1 MYFARLFTRFVTGEG
16 HCRLNNRSLQPCLF
30 AHLMGFIPIIT
41 IDIVLFNMSCFSV
54 DDLLL
59 TGAKLGCGEGG
70 CGACTVLVSRSRP
83 WQEGIEHKSINAC
96 LCPLY
101 SIIGCHVITVEGI
114 GSTKSG
120 LHPVQKRIAKAHGS
134 QCGFCT
140 PGFVMSMYALLR
152 SKEGSLIT
160 EEEIEENLAGN
171 LCRCTGYRPILD
183 AFRPFA
189 AMYTNGS
196 VESGMNESTRGT
208 SDSPVCPTTG
218 RPCDCKQGKSAGHCT
233 PCQDVIGELITPP
246 EVIRNQPKDL
256 CVMGGAVTWYRPVT
270 LQSLLDLKNRIPDAK
285 IVAGNT
291 EIGIEVKFKHARYPN
306 LISIGWIKEL
316 ADVDIR
322 KGDCV
327 IFGGGVSLS
336 TLMKTCRS
344 MVEIQEMHQ
353 SHSFK
358 AIAEQLKWFAGP
370 SIRNWGTIG
379 GNVVTASPISDLN
392 PLWIVTRSEFRV
404 ASQTRG
410 FRDIPAT
417 EFFLGYRKVA
427 LEPDEILIS
436 VRVPCT
442 RKFEYVKEFKQAQR
456 RDDDIAIVNCGVRV
470 SFEFVPNDDAW
481 VIKDSCIAYGGVAPV
496 SISARAT
503 SLYLQGK
510 TMTNKVLQ
518 EALDIVQKEVVI
530 GDDAPGGRVP
540 FRRSLVLSFL
550 IKGLVHAS
558 ACLQNDTKD
567 LSNAYVS
574 SLKGQYALNCAEEFV
589 RPPCRGIQYFSET
602 GSCDIVGTPI
612 QHASAELQASG
623 EAKYVD
629 DIPKSVGTLH
639 AALIVSEK
647 PHAVI
652 KAINVS
658 KAISMAGVE
667 GIHFAED
674 IPGSN
679 SIGPVIQD
687 EEIFATSLVTCVGQP
702 IGVVTA
708 KSRTEALAAV
718 QAIEIEYDELEPIL
732 TIQDAINHNS
742 THADYAKEI
751 HRGAVDEAF
760 ADTTLTIVQGT
771 VRMGGQEH
779 FYLEPNAH
787 YVIPTESGEI
797 VSYSS
802 TQCPQKHQQYI
813 SSCLGIP
820 SNKVVVKTKRIGG
833 GFGGKETRAAF
844 LNTIAAIPAY
854 ILNKPVSLV
863 IDRDV
868 DMSITGHRHPFMATY
883 KAACDGD
890 GNLRAIDVHL
900 YNNAGN
906 SLDLSA
912 SVMDRALLSI
922 DSVYH
927 IPNVRVQGTVCKT
940 NLPSNTAFRGFGAPQ
955 AMMVIESIIENL
967 SRRTGIP
974 TTVLTEKNM
983 YRDGDSTH
991 YGQVIHHCQ
1000 AQRCW
1005 KEALE
1010 SAGGLD
1016 ARQRVIEAFNSSYSH
1031 RKRGLAVVPT
1041 KFGISFT
1048 LKFLNQAGALIHIY
1062 QSDGS
1067 VLVSHGGVE
1076 MGQGLHTKICQIVAQ
1091 ALGIPLETVHINE
1104 TATDKIPNATPT
1116 AASASSDLY
1125 GAAAADACA
1134 QLNARLQPYRIE
1146 HPDASFVE
1154 IVKRAYLDR
1163 VDLSAH
1169 GFYKTPDIT
1178 DFPGG
1183 TMPFNYFTYGTAVTE
1198 VELDTLTGNWH
1209 TIRSDI
1215 VMDVG
1220 KSLNP
1225 AIDIGQIEGAFV
1237 QGMGWSCLE
1246 EVVWGD
1252 NAHPWIRKKGSLF
1265 SCGPG
1270 TYKIPTANDIPID
1283 FRVQLLRD
1291 APCERTPLVH
1301 SSKAVGE
1308 PPFFLGTSV
1317 FWALKNAIYA
1327 SRKDSGML
1335 GWFQLD
1341 LPCTPERLR
1350 MACTMASSTAA
1361 AAAAAEKDLPALSC

>member
-1 MYFARLFTRFVTGEG
+1 M
-16 HCRLNNRSLQPCLF
+16 
-30 AHLMGFIPIIT
+30 M
-41 IDIVLFNMSCFSV
+41 
-54 DDLLL
+54 
-59 TGAKLGCGEGG
+59 
-70 CGACTVLVSRSRP
+70 VSRARP
-83 WQEGIEHKSINAC
+83 WKDEIEHKSVNAC

-101 SIIGCHVITVEGI
+101 SVVGCHVITVEGI
-114 GSTKSG
+114 GSTKMG
-120 LHPVQKRIAKAHGS
+120 LHPVQESIARAHGS

-152 SKEGSLIT
+152 SKNGSPIL

-189 AMYTNGS
+189 SMYTNGPGERVAVMTPNGS
-196 VESGMNESTRGT
+196 EKL
-208 SDSPVCPTTG
+208 CPTTG
-218 RPCDCKQGKSAGHCT
+218 KPCDCMNGI
-233 PCQDVIGELITPP
+233 QDSEKNNIQEQASHTHIAGELITPP
-246 EVIRNQPKDL
+246 EVIQNQPQDF
-256 CVMGGAVTWYRPVT
+256 CVMGDTVNWYRPVT
-270 LQSLLDLKNRIPDAK
+270 LESLLNLKEKMNEAK

-291 EIGIEVKFKHARYPN
+291 EVGIEMKFKHSRYRD
-306 LISIGWIKEL
+306 LISVGSIKEL
-316 ADVDIR
+316 LDIHVQE
-322 KGDCV
+322 DSV
-327 IFGGGVSLS
+327 VFGSAVSLS
-336 TLMKTCRS
+336 DLMETCRS
-344 MVEIQEMHQ
+344 LSHRLQ
-353 SHSFK
+353 SHQCHSFE

-392 PLWIVTRSEFRV
+392 PLWVVTNSIFTVRSK
-404 ASQTRG
+404 ARG
-410 FRDIPAT
+410 CRDVPAAD
-417 EFFLGYRKVA
+417 FFLAYRKVA
-427 LEPDEILIS
+427 LEPDEILVS
-436 VRVPCT
+436 VRIPYT
-442 RKFEYVKEFKQAQR
+442 NKFEYVKEFKQAQR

-470 SFEFVPNDDAW
+470 SFECQSNGSW
-481 VIKDSCIAYGGVAPV
+481 VIKDCCLAYGGVAP
-496 SISARAT
+496 ITIAANET
-503 SLYLQGK
+503 SNYLKAKQITDDTINGA
-510 TMTNKVLQ
+510 MH
-518 EALDIVQKEVVI
+518 VI
-530 GDDAPGGRVP
+530 QSEILIDDNAPGGRAQ
-540 FRRSLVLSFL
+540 FRRLLILSFL
-550 IKGLVHAS
+550 LKGLVHAS
-558 ACLQNDTKD
+558 VCLEKDTKNEENKYSPCWRKYYTPD
-567 LSNAYVS
+567 LADS
-574 SLKGQYALNCAEEFV
+574 FV
-589 RPPCRGIQYFSET
+589 RPPSKGIQYYSDT
-602 GSCDIVGTPI
+602 GACDIIGTPA

-629 DIPKSVGTLH
+629 DIPKSSGTLH
-639 AALIVSEK
+639 AALIMSEK

-652 KAINVS
+652 KSIDASQAKCMPGVAAIF
-658 KAISMAGVE
+658 
-667 GIHFAED
+667 FAED
-674 IPGSN
+674 IPGVN
-679 SIGPVIQD
+679 SIGPVVQD

-702 IGVVTA
+702 IGVVVA
-708 KSRTEALAAV
+708 NSRAEALEAARV
-718 QAIEIEYDELEPIL
+718 VDVAYEELQPIL
-732 TIQDAINHNS
+732 TIEDAIQKDS
-742 THADYAKEI
+742 TYGDKSKEI
-751 HRGAVDEAF
+751 SRGNVDEIF
-760 ADTTLTIVQGT
+760 EDNSLHIVEGI
-771 VRMGGQEH
+771 VKMGGQEH

-787 YVIPTESGEI
+787 LVIPIESGELL
-797 VSYSS
+797 SYSS

-813 SSCLGIP
+813 SSGLGIP

-844 LNTIAAIPAY
+844 LNTIAAVPAY
-854 ILNKPVSLV
+854 LLNRPVSLL

-868 DMSITGHRHPFMATY
+868 DMSITGHRHPFMARY
-883 KAACDGD
+883 KAACNGEGD
-890 GNLRAIDVHL
+890 LLAIDVQL
-900 YNNAGN
+900 FNNAGN

-912 SVMDRALLSI
+912 SVMDRAMLSM
-922 DSVYH
+922 DSVYR
-927 IPNVRVQGTVCKT
+927 IPNMRVQGTVCKT

-955 AMMVIESIIENL
+955 AMMVMESIIEKM
-967 SRRTGIP
+967 SRRIGISKEN
-974 TTVLTEKNM
+974 LAYRNM
-983 YRDGDSTH
+983 YNNGDSTH
-991 YGQVIHHCQ
+991 YGQVIENCQ
-1000 AQRCW
+1000 ARRCW
-1005 KEALE
+1005 DEALE
-1010 SAGGLD
+1010 LAGGLEM
-1016 ARQRVIEAFNSSYSH
+1016 RKELVNTFNISHKH
-1031 RKRGLAVVPT
+1031 RKRGLSVIPT

-1048 LKFLNQAGALIHIY
+1048 LKFLNQAGALVHIY

-1076 MGQGLHTKICQIVAQ
+1076 MGQGLHTKVCQIVAQ
-1091 ALGIPLETVHINE
+1091 ALQISLEKVHISE

-1134 QLNARLQPYRIE
+1134 QLNTRLEPYRIE
-1146 HPDASFVE
+1146 YPNESFE
-1154 IVKRAYLDR
+1154 QIVKRAYLDR

-1183 TMPFNYFTYGTAVTE
+1183 RMPFNYYTYGTAVTE

-1209 TIRSDI
+1209 AIRTDI

-1252 NAHPWIRKKGSLF
+1252 EAHPWIRNKGSLL

-1283 FRVQLLRD
+1283 FRVSLLRD

-1327 SRKDSGML
+1327 SREESGVHD
-1335 GWFQLD
+1335 WFPLD

-1350 MACTMASSTAA
+1350 IACKGLISPAGD
-1361 AAAAAEKDLPALSC
+1361 EEPPALSC

>member
-1 MYFARLFTRFVTGEG
+1 MSIFVDSSIFDTNVALLCTE
-16 HCRLNNRSLQPCLF
+16 
-30 AHLMGFIPIIT
+30 
-41 IDIVLFNMSCFSV
+41 
-54 DDLLL
+54 DLLL

-70 CGACTVLVSRSRP
+70 CGACTVLVSRVRP
-83 WQEGIEHKSINAC
+83 WQDGIEHRSINAC

-101 SIIGCHVITVEGI
+101 SVVGCHVITVEGI
-114 GSTKSG
+114 GSCTSG
-120 LHPVQKRIAKAHGS
+120 LHPVQRRIAQAHGS

-152 SKEGSLIT
+152 SKNGASIS
-160 EEEIEENLAGN
+160 EEEIEETLAGN

-189 AMYTNGS
+189 SMYTECVNDNAEPGVS
-196 VESGMNESTRGT
+196 
-208 SDSPVCPTTG
+208 VCPTTG
-218 RPCDCKQGKSAGHCT
+218 KPCDCSRTCSTGNGL
-233 PCQDVIGELITPP
+233 CQDVVGELITPP
-246 EVIRNQPKDL
+246 EVIRYQPEDL
-256 CVMGGAVTWYRPVT
+256 HVEGRVVNWYRPVS
-270 LQSLLDLKNRIPDAK
+270 LESLLDLKHRMPHAK

-291 EIGIEVKFKHARYPN
+291 EVGIEVKFKHAKYPD

-316 ADVDIR
+316 GRVDVR
-322 KGDCV
+322 QDCV
-327 IFGGGVSLS
+327 VFGSGVSLS
-336 TLMKTCRS
+336 VLLETCRS
-344 MVEIQEMHQ
+344 MVNTLERHQ
-353 SHSFK
+353 GHAFR

-392 PLWIVTRSEFRV
+392 PLWMVTQTTCTV
-404 ASQTRG
+404 MSQSRG
-410 FRDIPAT
+410 CRDIPAR
-417 EFFLGYRKVA
+417 EFFLGYRCVA
-427 LEPDEILIS
+427 LEADEILLS
-436 VRVPCT
+436 VNVPFT
-442 RKFEYVKEFKQAQR
+442 EEFEYIKEFKQAQR

-470 SFEFVPNDDAW
+470 SFEQDLW
-481 VIKDSCIAYGGVAPV
+481 VVKDCCIAYGGVAPV
-496 SISARAT
+496 SICARKT
-503 SLYLQGK
+503 SEYLKGK
-510 TMTNKVLQ
+510 HLTGDVIL
-518 EALDIVQKEVVI
+518 EAVRVVKDEVVI

-540 FRRSLVLSFL
+540 FRRSLVQSFL
-550 IKGLVHAS
+550 AKGLIHALT
-558 ACLQNDTKD
+558 CLKEDTEKSPNPYIPCWSTEYTPD
-567 LSNAYVS
+567 L
-574 SLKGQYALNCAEEFV
+574 AEEFT
-589 RPPCRGIQYFSET
+589 RPPSRGIQYYSET
-602 GSCDIVGTPI
+602 GSSDIVGTPT

-629 DIPKSVGTLH
+629 DIPKPIGTLH

-652 KAINVS
+652 KALHIS
-658 KAISMAGVE
+658 KAMSMPGVV
-667 GIHFAED
+667 GIHLAAD
-674 IPGSN
+674 IPGN
-679 SIGPVIQD
+679 NAIGPVLLD
-687 EEIFATSLVTCVGQP
+687 EEVLATSLVTCVGQP

-708 KSRTEALAAV
+708 RTRAEALEAARAV
-718 QAIEIEYDELEPIL
+718 DVEYDELPPIL
-732 TIQDAINHNS
+732 TIEDAIQNNS
-742 THADYAKEI
+742 FYGQDKKEI
-751 HRGAVDEAF
+751 CRGDVDKAF
-760 ADTTLTIVQGT
+760 EDKTLTVVEGS

-787 YVIPTESGEI
+787 LVIPTETGEI

-802 TQCPQKHQQYI
+802 TQCPQKHQHYI
-813 SSCLGIP
+813 SSCLGV
-820 SNKVVVKTKRIGG
+820 SSHKVVVKTKRIGG

-844 LNTIAAIPAY
+844 VNTIAAIPAY

-863 IDRDV
+863 LDRDV

-883 KAACDGD
+883 KAAVD
-890 GNLRAIDVHL
+890 GNGKLCAIDVQL
-900 YNNAGN
+900 FSNAGN

-912 SVMDRALLSI
+912 SVMDRALLSM
-922 DSVYH
+922 DSVYY
-927 IPNVRVQGTVCKT
+927 IPHMRVQGTVCKT

-955 AMMVIESIIENL
+955 AMMVIESIMEKI
-967 SRRTGIP
+967 SHTTGISKIR
-974 TTVLTEKNM
+974 LTEMNM
-983 YRDGDSTH
+983 YKDGDSTH
-991 YGQVIHHCQ
+991 YGQDIKNCQ

-1005 KEALE
+1005 SEALE
-1010 SAGGLD
+1010 SAGGFDLR
-1016 ARQRVIEAFNSSYSH
+1016 RQAIDSFNASHTH
-1031 RKRGLAVVPT
+1031 RKRGLAVIPT

-1048 LKFLNQAGALIHIY
+1048 LKFLNQAGALVHIY

-1076 MGQGLHTKICQIVAQ
+1076 MGQGLHTKVCQIVAD
-1091 ALGIPLETVHINE
+1091 ALEIPLEKVHISE

-1125 GAAAADACA
+1125 GAAAADACT
-1134 QLNARLQPYRIE
+1134 QLQARLLPYRKE
-1146 HPDASFVE
+1146 NPDASFE
-1154 IVKRAYLDR
+1154 DIVKKAYLDR
-1163 VDLSAH
+1163 VDLCAH

-1209 TIRSDI
+1209 AIRSDV

-1252 NAHPWIRKKGSLF
+1252 DPHAWIRQKGSLF

-1283 FRVQLLRD
+1283 FRIHLLRD

-1317 FWALKNAIYA
+1317 FWALKDAIYA
-1327 SRKDSGML
+1327 SRKDCGMRE
-1335 GWFQLD
+1335 WFPLD

-1350 MACTMASSTAA
+1350 VACTGVLSVEEA
-1361 AAAAAEKDLPALSC
+1361 PALSC